1 MISSLRKVLLDK
13 HAYTCRWNPPL
24 PANLHGREFFVYDH
38 LSNLL
43 ACCLEQGSRFLDG
56 QNFVVPHAHG
66 SFLELDCDEVRG

>member
-1 MISSLRKVLLDK
+1 MSVTYLFLEKL
-13 HAYTCRWNPPL
+13 HNPCLQHSPL
-24 PANLHGREFFVYDH
+24 PANLYGREFFVCNH
-38 LSNLL
+38 LADLL